1 MPTQPKPYSNP
12 HAGTDPGRSKSCGV
26 RLVRAIMSPLVAIT
40 TGIATVLLLD
50 TALRIGALRWMS
62 ASFGLHMSPSILLDD
77 ADLTLLIGAQWE
89 RSTNAS
95 SAHNRSTTTCSA
107 QLNGKGIKYTKNP
120 RLTINL
126 PSLNALTF
134 FNYSFKADDS
144 DLRQADLSPQKDLVG
159 KTGVE
164 LWTINNAESSRLA
177 VYPDFG
183 NFTLDYVLITPDKS
197 EGFSGN
203 VMMMD
208 DRDTAI
214 KYDSQWTPNENQ
226 QLPRAVPMKGSLT
239 KAVNTGAKFDV
250 QFTGSN
256 IAVYGVL
263 NSVAG
268 KLSSSYAIDKG
279 SPTTMTH
286 FDWLVQM
293 FFKQNVSPGTHTLT
307 MTLNEVTGN
316 QSFYLDYITF
326 LGIEQ
331 TQLNATTAAAKKPST
346 IGGIV
351 GGAIASPYPAW
362 LLRGLGKKKM
372 WSIAS
377 RIQRDATARAE
388 YLDSTLRH
396 ERLILLGHN

>member
-1 MPTQPKPYSNP
+1 
-12 HAGTDPGRSKSCGV
+12 
-26 RLVRAIMSPLVAIT
+26 
-40 TGIATVLLLD
+40 
-50 TALRIGALRWMS
+50 
-62 ASFGLHMSPSILLDD
+62 MSPSILLDD

-95 SAHNRSTTTCSA
+95 SAHNRSTTTCAA

-126 PSLNALTF
+126 PSLNAVTF
-134 FNYSFKADDS
+134 VGTGTNDLRVNYSFKSDDS

-214 KYDSQWTPNENQ
+214 KYDSQWTPNEKQ

-263 NSVAG
+263 NSAAG

-286 FDWLVQM
+286 FDGTQTVNKDEWKAGQM
-293 FFKQNVSPGTHTLT
+293 LFKQNVSPGTHTLT

-351 GGAIASPYPAW
+351 GGAIA
-362 LLRGLGKKKM
+362 
-372 WSIAS
+372 I
-377 RIQRDATARAE
+377 
-388 YLDSTLRH
+388 
-396 ERLILLGHN
+396 LILLGCCGAWGRKKYYVASRPVVYVKETIVY